1 MSQQEQTFYDSGPW
15 YEIQGPNAE
24 YVRKH
29 QFSRLTERYNI
40 VGTNLFPFQQRIL
53 QNALD
58 IFIPDSMNN
67 FGSYRGYGT
76 FGLDTD
82 VEKQITNAYQD
93 QMHLYEQSMQRLR
106 QNFTPLVIHYLYKPG
121 GLRYG
126 VVAEENKDKFN

>member
-1 MSQQEQTFYDSGPW
+1 MSESTFYDSGPW

-29 QFSRLTERYNI
+29 QFSRLTKRYNI
-40 VGTNLFPFQQRIL
+40 VDPDLFPFQQRIL

-58 IFIPDSMNN
+58 IFIPDSMQN

-76 FGLDTD
+76 FGLDMN
-82 VEKQITNAYQD
+82 VEKQITGAFVD
-93 QMHLYEQSMQRLR
+93 QLHLYEQSMQRLR
-106 QNFTPLVIHYLYKPG
+106 QHLTPLVIHYLYKPE

>member
-1 MSQQEQTFYDSGPW
+1 MTESTFHDCGPW

-29 QFSRLTERYNI
+29 QFQRLTEHYNI
-40 VGTNLFPFQQRIL
+40 AEAKLFPFHQRIL

-58 IFIPDSMNN
+58 IFIPDSMKN

-106 QNFTPLVIHYLYKPG
+106 QNLPPLVVHYLYKPE